1 MSKKPDPTK
10 PDRDNPEWKQADF
23 RRARPASEI
32 LPADLLAILPKRKRG
47 ERGPQKTPVKEQVTL
62 RLDPD
67 VLAFFKKRGPG
78 WQTRINE
85 TLKRSI
91 GKGR

>member
-1 MSKKPDPTK
+1 MNRKPLTDK
-10 PDRDNPEWKQADF
+10 SGEVRELARKDI
-23 RRARPASEI
+23 RAMRSAAEV

-47 ERGPQKTPVKEQVTL
+47 ERGPQKTPTKEQVTL

-67 VLAFFKKRGPG
+67 VLAFFKQRGPG

-85 TLKRSI
+85 ALKKSM
-91 GKGR
+91 GKAR